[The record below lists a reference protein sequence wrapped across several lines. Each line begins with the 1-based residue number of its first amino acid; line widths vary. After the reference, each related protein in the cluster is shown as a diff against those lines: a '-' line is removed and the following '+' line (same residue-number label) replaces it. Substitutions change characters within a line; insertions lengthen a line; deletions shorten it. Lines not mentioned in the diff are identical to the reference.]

1 MGAGR
6 SSHATASITTVR
18 ESRTVRLTTHLR
30 EISKVDSRNGRA
42 GCRVATPSTEGQPS
56 NTRRYAKTAIT
67 SGRARAAAGRASLN
81 RVVLLQ
87 TIAFEDRR
95 RTEGDGA
102 ESGCRDIEAHNAL
115 SARCPPITGDGRKRL

>member
-1 MGAGR
+1 MLDEPLTTGAVTDIAGRVGGAVGAGR

-30 EISKVDSRNGRA
+30 EISKVDSRIGRA

-67 SGRARAAAGRASLN
+67 SGREIGRASCRE
-81 RVVLLQ
+81 RV
-87 TIAFEDRR
+87 
-95 RTEGDGA
+95 
-102 ESGCRDIEAHNAL
+102 
-115 SARCPPITGDGRKRL
+115 